1 MTLFCTLSSRLPII
15 EFRTVIL
22 KKGGPCASGLFLSE
36 GLLVF
41 ILFLSVDYNYY
52 INLLKPTIQL
62 ELVKCGEAFLGLSG
76 FHLFQFV
83 YSNVRVVCNYNQI
96 NYVELS

>member
-15 EFRTVIL
+15 EFRTIIL

-41 ILFLSVDYNYY
+41 ILSLSVDYNYY

-62 ELVKCGEAFLGLSG
+62 ELVKFREAFGPLRVSP
-76 FHLFQFV
+76 F
-83 YSNVRVVCNYNQI
+83 SVRIFKCQSC
-96 NYVELS
+96 L